1 MEILVKGD
9 TQSLIDNRQ
18 HVLGTLAESIEDAFP
33 DAAEALRKAAP
44 IQSATFEHGV
54 LEHLHDQQVDAYAKM
69 LDAMQTDIVRV
80 LRRGTLAAQ
89 KSMTDDST

>member
-9 TQSLIDNRQ
+9 TEALIANRQ
-18 HVLGTLAESIEDAFP
+18 TVLGTLAESIEDAFP

-44 IQSATFEHGV
+44 VKDVTFEHAV
-54 LEHLHDQQVDAYAKM
+54 LEHLHCQQVDAYAKM
-69 LDAMQTDIVRV
+69 QDAMQRDIMRV

-89 KSMTDDST
+89 KSMSDDSA